1 MEKKNLRNSIW
12 LMKTNLYKCNLA
24 QQTKI
29 LIKGCLTQI
38 SLSSGE
44 ERQRNNLGPSGLLY
58 GYQHYDEQGL
68 EGCSI
73 LQISGVMLIVNC
85 LIQLPLTIIRQERN
99 LYLWLLERTNIAPM
113 VNYVNIFP
121 SSCFRSLKQGSK

>member
-1 MEKKNLRNSIW
+1 MEKKLEKQHLVDKNKFV
-12 LMKTNLYKCNLA
+12 LMNLA
-24 QQTKI
+24 QQNKI
-29 LIKGCLTQI
+29 SIKGCLTQI

-44 ERQRNNLGPSGLLY
+44 ERQRNNLGPFGPLY

-99 LYLWLLERTNIAPM
+99 LYLWLLERTDIAPM